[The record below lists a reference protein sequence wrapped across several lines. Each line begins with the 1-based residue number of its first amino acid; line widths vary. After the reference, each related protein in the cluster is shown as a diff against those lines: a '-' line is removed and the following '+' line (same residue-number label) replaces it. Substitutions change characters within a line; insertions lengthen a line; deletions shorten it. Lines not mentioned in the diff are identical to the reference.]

1 MSALRFLC
9 RFLHVKLKGLAGLLV
24 LATEWFGL
32 KLISVEMLEDTG
44 EKASSNE
51 YAESG
56 WKEPKS
62 FLPNFL
68 HTPFV

>member
-1 MSALRFLC
+1 MSP
-9 RFLHVKLKGLAGLLV
+9 LH
-24 LATEWFGL
+24 FGL

-51 YAESG
+51 YADSG

-68 HTPFV
+68 HTPFVQAM